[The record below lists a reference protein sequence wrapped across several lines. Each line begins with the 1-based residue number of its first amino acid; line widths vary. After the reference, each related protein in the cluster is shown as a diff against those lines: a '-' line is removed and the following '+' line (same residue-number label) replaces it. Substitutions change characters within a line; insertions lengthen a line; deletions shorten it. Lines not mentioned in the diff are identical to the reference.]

1 MECIICLNEI
11 SINDY
16 YNLNCC
22 NNNVHIICLN
32 KWIKNNI
39 NKKDISKCFICSQD
53 NDIIYDI
60 TSFNNNNN
68 NDDNN
73 NNNNNNNDDDIIIN
87 VANQS
92 NVLLIDNNITNN
104 NVTSNNKC
112 KYYIFIIT
120 KFLYLSGFIS
130 LIFYMTMKIIVS

>member
-1 MECIICLNEI
+1 MECIICLNEFP
-11 SINDY
+11 INDY

-68 NDDNN
+68 NNN
-73 NNNNNNNDDDIIIN
+73 NNNDDIIIN
-87 VANQS
+87 VANHS
-92 NVLLIDNNITNN
+92 NVFLLSNNNITNN

-120 KFLYLSGFIS
+120 KFLYISGIIS
-130 LIFYMTMKIIVS
+130 LIFYISMKIIVS